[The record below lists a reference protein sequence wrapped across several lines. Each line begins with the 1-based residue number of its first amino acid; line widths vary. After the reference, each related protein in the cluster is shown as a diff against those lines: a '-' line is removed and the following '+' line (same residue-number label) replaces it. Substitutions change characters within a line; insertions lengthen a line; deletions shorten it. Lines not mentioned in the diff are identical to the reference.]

1 MKIVL
6 LLTGNI
12 APVNVPHLMRGNA
25 QDRENDYYIA
35 IKKWL
40 EYKIPIVFCENSHYN
55 SLIINELL
63 EGRNDC
69 EYLKF
74 KTQTSHKGKGNG
86 EAEIFQFAFDN
97 SNLLKGAKYIIKV
110 TGRYN
115 VINFEDIQSKIKN
128 YDDFYICGNLTHSL
142 SWADSR
148 FFLFKNS
155 FYHDFLKESLLAINE
170 DKNICFEHCLA
181 HAMHLAMSKSYAF
194 KLLPEIPVY
203 QGYYG
208 GNDKKY
214 DNSWIFQFRNKI
226 FSYCK
231 YYFFESLS

>member
-6 LLTGNI
+6 FLTGNI
-12 APVNVPHLMRGNA
+12 APVNVPYLMRGNA

-74 KTQTSHKGKGNG
+74 KTQTSSLGKGNG

-115 VINFEDIQSKIKN
+115 IINFEAIQSKIKN
-128 YDDFYICGNLTHSL
+128 YDHFYICGNMTHSL

-155 FYHDFLKESLLAINE
+155 SVACCNVFFSNSCFCAIS
-170 DKNICFEHCLA
+170 
-181 HAMHLAMSKSYAF
+181 SKF
-194 KLLPEIPVY
+194 V
-203 QGYYG
+203 
-208 GNDKKY
+208 
-214 DNSWIFQFRNKI
+214 I
-226 FSYCK
+226 FSCK
-231 YYFFESLS
+231 ECTSKAKSTADF